1 MRVLH
6 ISAGNLYGGVETL
19 LSTLARQRDLCPEM
33 TPNFAVC
40 FEGRLSSELRQA
52 GVPVYSLGEV
62 RVRWPWTVWRAR
74 RNLTELFNKHS
85 CDVVVCHSVWSQ
97 AIFGGTARTAGLPSV
112 CWLHAGPEGNHW
124 LERWAKRTRP
134 DGVVCNSRFTA
145 GYLANL
151 YPGVPATVIY
161 CPVTMLARPG
171 REDGCEQTPALS
183 TPVEDSGRA
192 TQAAEP
198 GLVDRR
204 AIRAELKVPEEA
216 AIIIQVSRIE
226 PLKGHRL
233 HLEAL
238 AKLLDLPGWEC
249 WFVGGAQ
256 RTPEQ
261 HYLKE
266 IKRAALRLGIV
277 ERVRFLG
284 QRSDVSRLMA
294 AADIYCQ
301 PNTSPDSFGITYIEG
316 LLAELPVVTTA
327 MGGALEIVDSS
338 CGVLVPPDDP
348 AALAVCLRQLILDP
362 SLRSRL
368 GKAGPNR
375 ARRLCDPG
383 QQMDTICE
391 FFQRV
396 ARPVMAA

>member
-33 TPNFAVC
+33 TPRFAVC
-40 FEGRLSSELRQA
+40 FESRLSSELRQA
-52 GVPVYSLGEV
+52 GVPVYWLGEV
-62 RVRWPWTVWRAR
+62 RARWPWTVWRAR
-74 RNLTELFNKHS
+74 RKLMDLLNS
-85 CDVVVCHSVWSQ
+85 QASDVVVCHSVWAQ
-97 AIFGGTARTAGLPSV
+97 AVFGPVARSAGLPLV
-112 CWLHAGPEGNHW
+112 CWLHAGPKGTHW

-134 DGVVCNSRFTA
+134 DEVICNSRFTA
-145 GYLANL
+145 EHLANL
-151 YPGVPATVIY
+151 YPGIPAKVIH
-161 CPVTMLARPG
+161 CPVTIP
-171 REDGCEQTPALS
+171 DKVS
-183 TPVEDSGRA
+183 HRA
-192 TQAAEP
+192 ERQAT
-198 GLVDRR
+198 
-204 AIRAELKVPEEA
+204 RAELKVPEEA
-216 AIIIQVSRIE
+216 VIIIQVSRIE

-256 RTPEQ
+256 QASEQ
-261 HYLKE
+261 RYLEE
-266 IKRAALRLGIV
+266 IKRTAVRLGIR

-316 LLAELPVVTTA
+316 LLAGLPVVTTA

-338 CGVLVPPDDP
+338 CGALVHPDDP
-348 AALAVCLRQLILDP
+348 AALAACLRQLILDP
-362 SLRSRL
+362 GLRSRL
-368 GKAGPNR
+368 GKAAPSR
-375 ARRLCDPG
+375 ARSLCDPG
-383 QQMDTICE
+383 QQMARICE
-391 FFQRV
+391 FFQRMS
-396 ARPVMAA
+396 RPVMAA